1 MIMPGAVFVGGP
13 LSEGRHGRV
22 SWIGP
27 LTNLAMGAG
36 FIVAYFAVEALSL
49 DVSSQ
54 ILLVGARFNGWI
66 ALFNMIPF
74 MGLDGSKI
82 FAWNKLVWV
91 LTMAG
96 AVGLFLGSDL
106 ISGSGILRFLGRQFS
121 L

>member
-1 MIMPGAVFVGGP
+1 
-13 LSEGRHGRV
+13 
-22 SWIGP
+22 
-27 LTNLAMGAG
+27 
-36 FIVAYFAVEALSL
+36 
-49 DVSSQ
+49 
-54 ILLVGARFNGWI
+54 LVGARFNGWI

-106 ISGSGILRFLGRQFS
+106 ISGSGILQFLGRRFS